1 MDSIE
6 FQELVERIR
15 SGCIFTTESDVE
27 VLHRLALTKELQDFE
42 WTPSLYDALWTA
54 LRYCWLKA
62 VTALTKENIARVWN
76 TEKLLI
82 QSFNLICKLPE
93 FDSNAAAASPLLC
106 QETVQLLFK
115 RVLII
120 CPSLSSVQHC
130 LHWIYQ
136 NRLDLRMMM
145 RKSIS
150 SVLLSQS
157 CSLVPGY
164 QKSRHNDG
172 GKGRDHVAPMLEF
185 LLCIIV
191 GFLVPLSD
199 ADRGLL
205 ERVLMPLHQPNQ
217 MVEWRDQIPVLQI
230 YHPQLVDCIKA
241 LIEKSE
247 ENDECTTTTAGAAA
261 TATDITT
268 TRAITAAADITDRN
282 QAIDESTSQS
292 QSQAQYKSHSECKIS
307 SLQRLHSKDRTDG
320 SLLVTAVKRLL
331 SFWPQSYAANTPK
344 ELLMLHELEAL
355 VAMSCPRAST
365 ATTATTLEKGEN
377 TKHNDDKKVLLNT
390 INTSDKLYNDD
401 TEKTS
406 CYTDISSDN
415 FNHKESKKNNGE
427 MSELLDLFLNKVVLS
442 LGKGGDSDNFRTT
455 QRTLQIFKNKK
466 ILKII
471 GNLQVKQIKNETAN
485 ETANETENGHGSG
498 SVKDS
503 EITKKGNE
511 KIKSDDIVSSPLG
524 QAFCILIPAL
534 YRDGKMSW
542 NPTVNKMTV
551 LVLRSLRA
559 LDEEAFTRC
568 CAHVLSGNSRT
579 INDECGVVGMGKSS
593 TVSDA
598 SNNVKEEQTGVSE
611 GHITATA
618 TSSSYC
624 PPLPHD
630 QPHEHLYSNKKMRS
644 PVPEFSSVPAIST
657 DNGPRTNS
665 VLTGFHADNGS
676 RSASMLGQR
685 TVTATG

>member
-1 MDSIE
+1 MSSEHLEMDSKE
-6 FQELVERIR
+6 FQELIERIR
-15 SGCIFTTESDVE
+15 SGCIFTTEADVE

-42 WTPSLYDALWTA
+42 WTSSLYGAIWTA
-54 LRYCWLKA
+54 LRDCWLKA
-62 VTALTKENIARVWN
+62 VTAMTIENIARVWN

-93 FDSNAAAASPLLC
+93 FDSNAAAASPSLC

-115 RVLII
+115 RVLVI
-120 CPSLSSVQHC
+120 CPSLSSAQHC

-136 NRLDLRMMM
+136 NRLDLRTMM

-150 SVLLSQS
+150 SVLRSQS
-157 CSLVPGY
+157 CSLIPGY

-185 LLCIIV
+185 LLCIV
-191 GFLVPLSD
+191 EGFLVPLRE

-205 ERVLMPLHQPNQ
+205 EQVLMPLHQPNQ

-230 YHPQLVDCIKA
+230 YHPQLVDCVKA
-241 LIEKSE
+241 LIEKSF
-247 ENDECTTTTAGAAA
+247 ENNECPTLTAAAAAAAA
-261 TATDITT
+261 TAITT
-268 TRAITAAADITDRN
+268 TTEINNRN
-282 QAIDESTSQS
+282 QTIDESNSPSQSQTQSQS
-292 QSQAQYKSHSECKIS
+292 QSHSKCKIS
-307 SLQRLHSKDRTDG
+307 SLKRLHSKDKTDG

-355 VAMSCPRAST
+355 VAMSCPRA
-365 ATTATTLEKGEN
+365 TTATTVEKVDDY
-377 TKHNDDKKVLLNT
+377 KHNDDKEVSCHT
-390 INTSDKLYNDD
+390 INTNDKLNHDD
-401 TEKTS
+401 IKKGS
-406 CYTDISSDN
+406 CNTDITSDY
-415 FNHKESKKNNGE
+415 FNHKEAKKNNGE
-427 MSELLDLFLNKVVLS
+427 MSELLNLFLNRVVLS

-471 GNLQVKQIKNETAN
+471 GSLQFKQNSNEN
-485 ETANETENGHGSG
+485 DHESENRTEM
-498 SVKDS
+498 
-503 EITKKGNE
+503 TKKVTE
-511 KIKSDDIVSSPLG
+511 KSKSDDIVSSPLG
-524 QAFCILIPAL
+524 QVFCILIPAL

-559 LDEEAFTRC
+559 LNEEAFTRC

-579 INDECGVVGMGKSS
+579 VNNECGVVCMGKSNI
-593 TVSDA
+593 VSDA
-598 SNNVKEEQTGVSE
+598 SDNIKEKQTGLSE
-611 GHITATA
+611 GHMTATA

-624 PPLPHD
+624 APLPHD
-630 QPHEHLYSNKKMRS
+630 QPHERLYSNKKMRS
-644 PVPEFSSVPAIST
+644 PVPEFNTLPAIST
-657 DNGPRTNS
+657 DSGPRT
-665 VLTGFHADNGS
+665 GFHVDNGS
-676 RSASMLGQR
+676 GSASMLGQR
-685 TVTATG
+685 TVPTTGESHC

>member
-1 MDSIE
+1 MSSEHLEMDSIE
-6 FQELVERIR
+6 FQKLVERIR
-15 SGCIFTTESDVE
+15 SGCIFTTEADVE

-42 WTPSLYDALWTA
+42 WTSSLYDALWTA
-54 LRYCWLKA
+54 LRDCWLKA

-106 QETVQLLFK
+106 PETVQLLFK
-115 RVLII
+115 RVLVI
-120 CPSLSSVQHC
+120 CPSLSPVQHC
-130 LHWIYQ
+130 LHWVYQ

-185 LLCIIV
+185 LLCIV
-191 GFLVPLSD
+191 EGFLVPLRD

-230 YHPQLVDCIKA
+230 YHPQLVDCVKA
-241 LIEKSE
+241 LIEKGE
-247 ENDECTTTTAGAAA
+247 QNGECATTTTTTTAAAA
-261 TATDITT
+261 AE
-268 TRAITAAADITDRN
+268 ITDRN
-282 QAIDESTSQS
+282 QAIDESNSQS
-292 QSQAQYKSHSECKIS
+292 HSDCTIS
-307 SLQRLHSKDRTDG
+307 SLKRLHSKDRTDG

-355 VAMSCPRAST
+355 VVMSCPR
-365 ATTATTLEKGEN
+365 ATTATTLEKGESF
-377 TKHNDDKKVLLNT
+377 KHNDVKKVLLST
-390 INTSDKLYNDD
+390 ANTSDKLNDD
-401 TEKTS
+401 DAHKIS
-406 CYTDISSDN
+406 CDTDITSDN
-415 FNHKESKKNNGE
+415 FNHKKSEKNNGE
-427 MSELLDLFLNKVVLS
+427 ISELLDLFLNRVVLS

-471 GNLQVKQIKNETAN
+471 GSLQVKQNE
-485 ETANETENGHGSG
+485 NETEIENGSG
-498 SVKDS
+498 KDS
-503 EITKKGNE
+503 EITKKDNE
-511 KIKSDDIVSSPLG
+511 KSKSDDIISSPLG
-524 QAFCILIPAL
+524 QVFCILIPAL

-559 LDEEAFTRC
+559 LNEEAFTRC
-568 CAHVLSGNSRT
+568 CVHVLSGNSLT
-579 INDECGVVGMGKSS
+579 INDECGAVGRGNSS
-593 TVSDA
+593 TVRDP
-598 SNNVKEEQTGVSE
+598 SNNVKEKQTGLSL
-611 GHITATA
+611 GHVTATA

-630 QPHEHLYSNKKMRS
+630 QPHEDLYSNKKMRS
-644 PVPEFSSVPAIST
+644 PVPEFNPVPAIST
-657 DNGPRTNS
+657 DNGPRTSS
-665 VLTGFHADNGS
+665 VLTGFHVDNGS

-685 TVTATG
+685 TVTATGESHC

>member
-15 SGCIFTTESDVE
+15 SGCIFTTEADVE

-42 WTPSLYDALWTA
+42 WTSSLYDALWTA
-54 LRYCWLKA
+54 LRDCWLKA

-82 QSFNLICKLPE
+82 QTFNLICKLPE

-115 RVLII
+115 RVIII
-120 CPSLSSVQHC
+120 CPSLSPVQHC

-185 LLCIIV
+185 LLCIIE
-191 GFLVPLSD
+191 GFLVPLGE

-230 YHPQLVDCIKA
+230 YHPQLVDCVKA

-247 ENDECTTTTAGAAA
+247 ENGECTTTAAA
-261 TATDITT
+261 TA
-268 TRAITAAADITDRN
+268 AAAEITDRN
-282 QAIDESTSQS
+282 QTIDESNSQA
-292 QSQAQYKSHSECKIS
+292 QSQAQTQYQSHSECTIS
-307 SLQRLHSKDRTDG
+307 SLKRLHSKDRTDG

-355 VAMSCPRAST
+355 LAMSCPR
-365 ATTATTLEKGEN
+365 TTKATTLEKGDN
-377 TKHNDDKKVLLNT
+377 ANYNNDKKVLLNT
-390 INTSDKLYNDD
+390 INTSDKLNSDD
-401 TEKTS
+401 TEKASRNAGIT
-406 CYTDISSDN
+406 SDN

-427 MSELLDLFLNKVVLS
+427 MTELLDLFLNRVVLS

-471 GNLQVKQIKNETAN
+471 GSLQDVQNEN
-485 ETANETENGHGSG
+485 ENEIGKENENGSG
-498 SVKDS
+498 KDS
-503 EITKKGNE
+503 EITKKDNE
-511 KIKSDDIVSSPLG
+511 KSKSDDIISSPLG
-524 QAFCILIPAL
+524 QVFCILIPAL

-559 LDEEAFTRC
+559 LNEEAFTRC
-568 CAHVLSGNSRT
+568 CVHVLSGSSRT
-579 INDECGVVGMGKSS
+579 VNDECRVVGMGKSS
-593 TVSDA
+593 AVCDA
-598 SNNVKEEQTGVSE
+598 SDNVKEKQTGVSE
-611 GHITATA
+611 GHTTATA

-644 PVPEFSSVPAIST
+644 PVPEFNPMPAIST

-665 VLTGFHADNGS
+665 VLTGFHVDNGS
-676 RSASMLGQR
+676 RSVSMLGQR

>member
-1 MDSIE
+1 MSSEHLDMDSIE

-42 WTPSLYDALWTA
+42 WTSSLYDAIWTA
-54 LRYCWLKA
+54 LRDCWLKA

-106 QETVQLLFK
+106 PETVQLLFK
-115 RVLII
+115 RVLTI
-120 CPSLSSVQHC
+120 CPSLSPVQHC
-130 LHWIYQ
+130 MHWIYQ

-172 GKGRDHVAPMLEF
+172 GKGRDHVAPILEF
-185 LLCIIV
+185 LLCIIE
-191 GFLVPLSD
+191 GFLVPLRD

-205 ERVLMPLHQPNQ
+205 VRVLMPLHQPNQ

-230 YHPQLVDCIKA
+230 YHPQLVDCVKA

-247 ENDECTTTTAGAAA
+247 ENDECATTAAAA
-261 TATDITT
+261 TAAVATT
-268 TRAITAAADITDRN
+268 TGAITAAADITDRN
-282 QAIDESTSQS
+282 QATDESYYQSQP
-292 QSQAQYKSHSECKIS
+292 QSQAQTQYQSHSDCTIS
-307 SLQRLHSKDRTDG
+307 SLKRLHSKDRTDG

-355 VAMSCPRAST
+355 VAMTCPRPR
-365 ATTATTLEKGEN
+365 ATTATTLENSEN
-377 TKHNDDKKVLLNT
+377 SKHNDVKKVLFNA
-390 INTSDKLYNDD
+390 INTGDKLNNDD
-401 TEKTS
+401 TEKVS
-406 CYTDISSDN
+406 CNADKTSDN
-415 FNHKESKKNNGE
+415 VNHKESKKNNDE
-427 MSELLDLFLNKVVLS
+427 ISELLDLFLTRVVLS

-471 GNLQVKQIKNETAN
+471 GSLQDMRNEN
-485 ETANETENGHGSG
+485 EIENGHGSG
-498 SVKDS
+498 RES
-503 EITKKGNE
+503 EMTKKDNE
-511 KIKSDDIVSSPLG
+511 KSKIDDIVSSPLG
-524 QAFCILIPAL
+524 QVFCILIPAL

-559 LDEEAFTRC
+559 LNEEAFTRC
-568 CAHVLSGNSRT
+568 SAHVLSGNSRT
-579 INDECGVVGMGKSS
+579 DNNESGVVDMGKSS

-598 SNNVKEEQTGVSE
+598 SNDVKEKQTGVSE

-630 QPHEHLYSNKKMRS
+630 QPHANLYSNKKMRS
-644 PVPEFSSVPAIST
+644 PVPEFNPMPAIST
-657 DNGPRTNS
+657 DNGPRPNS
-665 VLTGFHADNGS
+665 VLTGFHVDNGS

>member
-1 MDSIE
+1 MSSEHLEMDLIE

-15 SGCIFTTESDVE
+15 SGCIFTTEYDVE

-42 WTPSLYDALWTA
+42 WTSSLYDALWTA
-54 LRYCWLKA
+54 LRDCWLKA
-62 VTALTKENIARVWN
+62 VTALTKENIARLWN

-93 FDSNAAAASPLLC
+93 YDSNAAAASPLLC
-106 QETVQLLFK
+106 PETVQLLFK

-120 CPSLSSVQHC
+120 CPTLSPAQHC

-185 LLCIIV
+185 LLCIIE
-191 GFLVPLSD
+191 GFLVPLRD

-230 YHPQLVDCIKA
+230 YHPQLVDCVKA

-247 ENDECTTTTAGAAA
+247 ENDECTTTTAAAVAAAAIRAAA
-261 TATDITT
+261 TATA
-268 TRAITAAADITDRN
+268 AITAASDIIDRN
-282 QAIDESTSQS
+282 QAIDESNSQS
-292 QSQAQYKSHSECKIS
+292 QSHSECKVS
-307 SLQRLHSKDRTDG
+307 SLKRLHSKDRTDG

-365 ATTATTLEKGEN
+365 ATTATTLEKGDN
-377 TKHNDDKKVLLNT
+377 AKHNDVKKVLLNT
-390 INTSDKLYNDD
+390 ANTNDKLNNDD
-401 TEKTS
+401 TEKLS
-406 CYTDISSDN
+406 CYTDISSDS

-427 MSELLDLFLNKVVLS
+427 VSELLDLFLNRVVLS
-442 LGKGGDSDNFRTT
+442 LGKGGDCDNFRTT

-471 GNLQVKQIKNETAN
+471 GSLQVKQSENENQYEN
-485 ETANETENGHGSG
+485 EIENGIG
-498 SVKDS
+498 KDR
-503 EITKKGNE
+503 EITRIDNKKS
-511 KIKSDDIVSSPLG
+511 KSDDIVLSPLG
-524 QAFCILIPAL
+524 QVFCILIPAL

-559 LDEEAFTRC
+559 LNEEAFTRC

-579 INDECGVVGMGKSS
+579 DNDEFVVVGRGKSS

-598 SNNVKEEQTGVSE
+598 SDNVKEKQTGVSE

-630 QPHEHLYSNKKMRS
+630 QPHEYLYSNKKMRS
-644 PVPEFSSVPAIST
+644 PVPEFNPMSAIST

-665 VLTGFHADNGS
+665 VLTGFHVDNGS